1 VFPQIKV
8 LAGHRFEPALAWRSN
23 LRNPF
28 HQEVLDDP
36 AAQQV
41 ATQPPKLQVA
51 TCGSGTGTS
60 WNDAGLFGRIGGMAT
75 DDAPIRAGSLRL
87 LAGNPPFR
95 LLWSARAVSY
105 LGDSLGLVALMLHVA
120 DATGRALAVALL
132 LLVGDFAPALLGPL
146 AGTLVDRLDRKRV
159 MVGCELVQG
168 VLVAAT
174 ALWLPPLPWLLVLV
188 WLRALAGQVF
198 QPGSRA
204 AVPALV
210 PDSDLE
216 RANAAIG
223 IATNGGETLGPLSA
237 ALLLPVLDVRG
248 VLLLDAATFLVS
260 AALLGLL
267 PGRPRPGSGRQA
279 RFLADT
285 GAGLRYLWGEPTVR
299 PVALGYFAVVA
310 CSGVD
315 DVALMS
321 WPPTRWAPGALRSGC
336 CRPASASG
344 CWRGMH
350 CWPEHVRGSRW
361 LRCRWSALPSAA
373 LATCSP
379 GWLGRWRRPSWS
391 RPSAGSALPA
401 WTSPPTPCCSGSCPR
416 PCSDGS
422 SAACTARSASPPRS
436 PIFWAGCCWT
446 GPRRGSPSSSPA
458 PGGLLATPATAA
470 ALRHAIREPSGSGRE
485 PGG

>member
-168 VLVAAT
+168 FWWQRPRSGCRRCLGC
-174 ALWLPPLPWLLVLV
+174 WSWCGCGRWPD
-188 WLRALAGQVF
+188 RCS
-198 QPGSRA
+198 SRG
-204 AVPALV
+204 
-210 PDSDLE
+210 
-216 RANAAIG
+216 R
-223 IATNGGETLGPLSA
+223 GPLS
-237 ALLLPVLDVRG
+237 P
-248 VLLLDAATFLVS
+248 
-260 AALLGLL
+260 
-267 PGRPRPGSGRQA
+267 P
-279 RFLADT
+279 
-285 GAGLRYLWGEPTVR
+285 WCPT
-299 PVALGYFAVVA
+299 
-310 CSGVD
+310 
-315 DVALMS
+315 
-321 WPPTRWAPGALRSGC
+321 PT
-336 CRPASASG
+336 
-344 CWRGMH
+344 
-350 CWPEHVRGSRW
+350 
-361 LRCRWSALPSAA
+361 WSA
-373 LATCSP
+373 
-379 GWLGRWRRPSWS
+379 
-391 RPSAGSALPA
+391 
-401 WTSPPTPCCSGSCPR
+401 PTP
-416 PCSDGS
+416 
-422 SAACTARSASPPRS
+422 RSASRPTAVRRS
-436 PIFWAGCCWT
+436 A
-446 GPRRGSPSSSPA
+446 R
-458 PGGLLATPATAA
+458 
-470 ALRHAIREPSGSGRE
+470 
-485 PGG
+485 